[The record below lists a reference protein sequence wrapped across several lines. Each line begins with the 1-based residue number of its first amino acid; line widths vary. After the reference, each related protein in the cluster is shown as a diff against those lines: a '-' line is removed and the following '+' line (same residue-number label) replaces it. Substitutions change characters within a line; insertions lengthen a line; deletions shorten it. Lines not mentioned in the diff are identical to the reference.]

1 MTAFLDIQIIKKD
14 PTFITYLLKLVC
26 ILLIGAFLLFA
37 LLYVSSII
45 RLD

>member
-14 PTFITYLLKLVC
+14 PTFITYLPKLVS

-37 LLYVSSII
+37 LLYVFSIM